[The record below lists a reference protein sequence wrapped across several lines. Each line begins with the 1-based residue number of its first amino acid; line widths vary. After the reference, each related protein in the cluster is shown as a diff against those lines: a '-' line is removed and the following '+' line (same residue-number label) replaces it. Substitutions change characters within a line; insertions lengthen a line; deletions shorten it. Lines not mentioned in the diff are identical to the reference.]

1 MRSCSVLLR
10 HEPLS
15 GNDRTTLGV
24 FHQEFSLKVLVDTWK
39 LLGFSS
45 FAILAFAVLAF
56 AKLAF
61 AKLAFA
67 ILAASMATFTKL
79 TASMVIFATFAAS
92 LVNSRPTWRISGSLS
107 KQPL

>member
-1 MRSCSVLLR
+1 M
-10 HEPLS
+10 
-15 GNDRTTLGV
+15 
-24 FHQEFSLKVLVDTWK
+24 
-39 LLGFSS
+39 LGFSS
-45 FAILAFAVLAF
+45 F

-67 ILAASMATFTKL
+67 TFAASMAILTKL

-107 KQPL
+107 KQLL